1 MIAMD
6 NYILAYYQ
14 RIQDGTEVVGKWIRM
29 LYEKIVHGIESGEF
43 IFDQN
48 KANKVIRFFEKFVR
62 HNKGALAPEVIT
74 LSIWQKALLSL
85 IFGIVDENGL
95 RVFHEVFIVIGRKCG
110 KTLLSSGII
119 DYEAY
124 VDGEFGSEIYC
135 LAPKMDQADL
145 VYSAFEFTMMKTPA
159 FAQIT
164 RKRKTDYIIEKNNT
178 TIKKIAF
185 NEKKADGYNP
195 QLTICDEMSS
205 WPAERGMKMYNVMK
219 SGAASRLEPLLVSI
233 SSGGYVDGGNYD
245 DLMCRGTKWLMDSS
259 AERHL
264 LPIIYMID
272 DPDKWDDINELRKSI
287 PGLGTSVRVDFILDA
302 INSAHES
309 ISQKSE
315 FLAKFC
321 NLKQNSVQAW
331 LPAKYVMN
339 AVSSALTLEQ
349 FRDSYA
355 VIGIDLSQTT
365 DLTAAVVLI
374 EKAGKI
380 HVIAQFW
387 MPSAKV
393 TEAEQRDGIPY
404 RQYISKGIL
413 RTSGEHFVQYE
424 DVYAWACDLVETYDI
439 LPLWTGYDRYSS
451 QYLIQDMNRYG
462 FHTDDV
468 FQGYN
473 MHPAI
478 QQLEG
483 MLGDGQIDIGDN
495 DMLKMHLLD
504 TALKSE
510 GESRR
515 SKIVKIDQ
523 RRHIDGTAA
532 LLCALIVREKHY
544 DEIGEQ
550 LKNAG

>member
-1 MIAMD
+1 MD
-6 NYILAYYQ
+6 NYILTYYQ

-48 KANKVIRFFEKFVR
+48 KANKVIKFFEKFVR
-62 HNKGALAPEVIT
+62 HNKGALAPQVIM

-85 IFGIVDENGL
+85 VFGIVDENGL

-110 KTLLSSGII
+110 KTLISSGII

-145 VYSAFEFTMMKTPA
+145 VYSAFEFTMTKTPA
-159 FAQIT
+159 FASIT
-164 RKRKTDYIIEKNNT
+164 RKRKTDYIIEKYNT

-259 AERHL
+259 TERHL

-309 ISQKSE
+309 LSQKSE

-331 LPAKYVMN
+331 LPARYVQN
-339 AVSSALTLEQ
+339 AVSTALTLEQ

-374 EKAGKI
+374 EKAGKL

-424 DVYAWACDLVETYDI
+424 DVYAWACELVEKYEI

-483 MLGDGQIDIGDN
+483 MLGDGIIDIGDN
-495 DMLKMHLLD
+495 DLLKMHLLD

>member
-1 MIAMD
+1 MD
-6 NYILAYYQ
+6 NYILTYYQ

-48 KANKVIRFFEKFVR
+48 KANKVIKFFEKFVR
-62 HNKGALAPEVIT
+62 HNKGALAPQVIT

-110 KTLLSSGII
+110 KTLVSSGII

-145 VYSAFEFTMMKTPA
+145 VYSAFEFTMAKTPA

-164 RKRKTDYIIEKNNT
+164 RKRKTDYIIEKYNT

-259 AERHL
+259 TERHL
-264 LPIIYMID
+264 LPVIYMID

-309 ISQKSE
+309 LSQKSE

-331 LPAKYVMN
+331 LPAKYVQN
-339 AVSSALTLEQ
+339 AVSSPLTLEQ

-374 EKAGKI
+374 EKQNKI

-387 MPSAKV
+387 MPSEKV

-404 RQYISKGIL
+404 RHYISKGIL

-424 DVYAWACDLVETYDI
+424 DVYAWACELVEKYEI

-483 MLGDGQIDIGDN
+483 MLGDGMIDIGDN
-495 DMLKMHLLD
+495 DLLKMHLLD

>member
-29 LYEKIVHGIESGEF
+29 LYEKIVHGIEAGEF

-48 KANKVIRFFEKFVR
+48 KANKCIRFFEKFVR
-62 HNKGALAPEVIT
+62 HNKGALAPEVLT

-95 RVFHEVFIVIGRKCG
+95 RVFHEIFIVIGRKCG
-110 KTLLSSGII
+110 KTLISSGII

-124 VDGEFGSEIYC
+124 VDGEYGSEIYC

-145 VYSAFEFTMMKTPA
+145 VYSAFEFTMMKTPV
-159 FAQIT
+159 FSQIT

-259 AERHL
+259 TERHL

-272 DPDKWDDINELRKSI
+272 DPEKWDDINELRKSI

-309 ISQKSE
+309 LSQKSE

-331 LPAKYVMN
+331 LPAKYVQR
-339 AVSSALTLEQ
+339 AVSKPLTLEQ

-374 EKAGKI
+374 EKENKI

-387 MPSAKV
+387 IPSAKV

-424 DVYAWACDLVETYDI
+424 DVYAWACELVEKYEI

-483 MLGDGQIDIGDN
+483 LLGDGRIDIGAN
-495 DMLKMHLLD
+495 DLLKMHLLD

-532 LLCALIVREKHY
+532 LLCAMIVREKHY